1 MKTYGKN
8 IFRTIRG
15 SLSRFLA
22 IFAIVALGVGFLA
35 GLLVSPMDMRL
46 SADALYDETRLY
58 DLRVVSTLGLTEE
71 DVEAVSAV
79 EGVEGLFPAYDT
91 DLVLL
96 SEEGDSLTARVHSLP
111 EDTSEENANYLTRPQ
126 LLEGRMPEEP
136 GECVIVKTK
145 SLVEGQEWVGATLTV
160 EEDEEDEE
168 EDSSPLPQTLTV
180 VGTVR
185 SAAYVSME
193 PEYTTAGSGTLE
205 VMLYTLP
212 ETFDM
217 DYYTALYLSVEGARE
232 LNSSGDQYWDKVE
245 AVQTALEDM
254 APERAQLRYETL
266 VGDAQKELDDA
277 RAEYEEAR
285 ADTEEE
291 LADAKAQLED
301 AQKEIDENRQ
311 TLADAKAQLESG
323 QAQLDS
329 GKTTFYNEI
338 YTARQEISNG
348 YAQIESGQAQIDSG
362 SAQIESAQAQ
372 LDQGYAQ
379 LAQEEQPLLE
389 AKAQLDAT
397 KSQLDS
403 LTQGKEALF
412 QAAQGLGVEVADTSD
427 AGALALIAQLE
438 QAAPEAAAQFAPLQ
452 EGLNALAAQGQDTA
466 SALAAW
472 EEGTAQYE
480 AGYAQWS
487 AGKAEL
493 DQNQAALNEQRYALQ
508 NQQVTL
514 NNSKAELDQ
523 NSAALQQTINE
534 TEAQFQATQGEI
546 DQGWIDYQEG
556 MAQLEDAQ
564 KEVDEGLADYEEG
577 WQEAQDQFAEAEE
590 ELADG
595 ESQLREIEE
604 GEWYVFSREDNVG
617 FSSYDSNADKIA
629 AIASVFPV
637 FFFLVAALVALT
649 SMTRLVEE
657 ERQQIG
663 TLKALGYS
671 PAAIAS
677 KYMIYAAIATAAGC
691 VVGVAAGMQVFPT
704 IIINAYAIMYDIPH
718 TLTPVN
724 WPVAALASGAAL
736 VVTLVPTLNAC
747 WSALREA
754 PARLMLPKAPKA
766 GKRILL
772 ERITPLWK
780 RMKFTHKVTARN
792 LFRYKKRFFMT
803 VIGIA
808 GCTALLVTG
817 FGVKDS
823 ISDIVELQFDQLNQ
837 YQLIVGLKDESALEG
852 AKLQEILGD
861 KDRVEDYLPVLQD
874 SGQVVPKGSDPADSV
889 TILAPSDVDR
899 YREYFQFRDRTSGQP
914 VDFTEDSVV
923 ITEKLSER
931 QHLKVGDQITVKNQ
945 DEAEAAFTITGICE
959 NYVSHYLYLSPAAY
973 EEAFGEAPSWN
984 ALLCKLPAQEDAQD
998 EDQLTTDLLKC
1009 RDISG
1014 TQYTTELS
1022 RSFNDTISSINFI
1035 VVVLIVS
1042 AGILAFIVL
1051 YNLTNINIA
1060 ERQNE
1065 LATIKVLGFYNR
1077 EVAAYIYRETVL
1089 LTLIGTAA
1097 GLVLG
1102 IFLHQFVIRT
1112 AEIDMVMFGRSIYPL
1127 SYVWSALLTV
1137 VFSVFVNL
1145 VMYRKLKNV
1154 DMVESLKAPE

>member
-111 EDTSEENANYLTRPQ
+111 EDTSEENVNYLTRPQ

-232 LNSSGDQYWDKVE
+232 LNSSSDQYWDKVE

-277 RAEYEEAR
+277 QGRVR
-285 ADTEEE
+285 GGPGGHGEE

-397 KSQLDS
+397 S
-403 LTQGKEALF
+403 
-412 QAAQGLGVEVADTSD
+412 
-427 AGALALIAQLE
+427 
-438 QAAPEAAAQFAPLQ
+438 
-452 EGLNALAAQGQDTA
+452 
-466 SALAAW
+466 
-472 EEGTAQYE
+472 
-480 AGYAQWS
+480 
-487 AGKAEL
+487 
-493 DQNQAALNEQRYALQ
+493 
-508 NQQVTL
+508 
-514 NNSKAELDQ
+514 
-523 NSAALQQTINE
+523 
-534 TEAQFQATQGEI
+534 
-546 DQGWIDYQEG
+546 
-556 MAQLEDAQ
+556 
-564 KEVDEGLADYEEG
+564 
-577 WQEAQDQFAEAEE
+577 
-590 ELADG
+590 
-595 ESQLREIEE
+595 
-604 GEWYVFSREDNVG
+604 
-617 FSSYDSNADKIA
+617 
-629 AIASVFPV
+629 
-637 FFFLVAALVALT
+637 
-649 SMTRLVEE
+649 
-657 ERQQIG
+657 
-663 TLKALGYS
+663 
-671 PAAIAS
+671 
-677 KYMIYAAIATAAGC
+677 
-691 VVGVAAGMQVFPT
+691 
-704 IIINAYAIMYDIPH
+704 
-718 TLTPVN
+718 
-724 WPVAALASGAAL
+724 
-736 VVTLVPTLNAC
+736 
-747 WSALREA
+747 
-754 PARLMLPKAPKA
+754 
-766 GKRILL
+766 
-772 ERITPLWK
+772 
-780 RMKFTHKVTARN
+780 
-792 LFRYKKRFFMT
+792 
-803 VIGIA
+803 
-808 GCTALLVTG
+808 
-817 FGVKDS
+817 
-823 ISDIVELQFDQLNQ
+823 
-837 YQLIVGLKDESALEG
+837 
-852 AKLQEILGD
+852 
-861 KDRVEDYLPVLQD
+861 
-874 SGQVVPKGSDPADSV
+874 
-889 TILAPSDVDR
+889 
-899 YREYFQFRDRTSGQP
+899 
-914 VDFTEDSVV
+914 
-923 ITEKLSER
+923 
-931 QHLKVGDQITVKNQ
+931 
-945 DEAEAAFTITGICE
+945 
-959 NYVSHYLYLSPAAY
+959 
-973 EEAFGEAPSWN
+973 PSW
-984 ALLCKLPAQEDAQD
+984 
-998 EDQLTTDLLKC
+998 
-1009 RDISG
+1009 
-1014 TQYTTELS
+1014 
-1022 RSFNDTISSINFI
+1022 
-1035 VVVLIVS
+1035 
-1042 AGILAFIVL
+1042 
-1051 YNLTNINIA
+1051 
-1060 ERQNE
+1060 
-1065 LATIKVLGFYNR
+1065 
-1077 EVAAYIYRETVL
+1077 
-1089 LTLIGTAA
+1089 TA
-1097 GLVLG
+1097 
-1102 IFLHQFVIRT
+1102 
-1112 AEIDMVMFGRSIYPL
+1112 
-1127 SYVWSALLTV
+1127 
-1137 VFSVFVNL
+1137 
-1145 VMYRKLKNV
+1145 
-1154 DMVESLKAPE
+1154 

>member
-1 MKTYGKN
+1 M
-8 IFRTIRG
+8 
-15 SLSRFLA
+15 
-22 IFAIVALGVGFLA
+22 
-35 GLLVSPMDMRL
+35 
-46 SADALYDETRLY
+46 
-58 DLRVVSTLGLTEE
+58 
-71 DVEAVSAV
+71 
-79 EGVEGLFPAYDT
+79 
-91 DLVLL
+91 
-96 SEEGDSLTARVHSLP
+96 
-111 EDTSEENANYLTRPQ
+111 
-126 LLEGRMPEEP
+126 
-136 GECVIVKTK
+136 
-145 SLVEGQEWVGATLTV
+145 
-160 EEDEEDEE
+160 
-168 EDSSPLPQTLTV
+168 
-180 VGTVR
+180 
-185 SAAYVSME
+185 
-193 PEYTTAGSGTLE
+193 
-205 VMLYTLP
+205 
-212 ETFDM
+212 
-217 DYYTALYLSVEGARE
+217 
-232 LNSSGDQYWDKVE
+232 
-245 AVQTALEDM
+245 
-254 APERAQLRYETL
+254 
-266 VGDAQKELDDA
+266 
-277 RAEYEEAR
+277 
-285 ADTEEE
+285 
-291 LADAKAQLED
+291 
-301 AQKEIDENRQ
+301 
-311 TLADAKAQLESG
+311 
-323 QAQLDS
+323 
-329 GKTTFYNEI
+329 
-338 YTARQEISNG
+338 
-348 YAQIESGQAQIDSG
+348 
-362 SAQIESAQAQ
+362 
-372 LDQGYAQ
+372 
-379 LAQEEQPLLE
+379 
-389 AKAQLDAT
+389 
-397 KSQLDS
+397 
-403 LTQGKEALF
+403 
-412 QAAQGLGVEVADTSD
+412 
-427 AGALALIAQLE
+427 
-438 QAAPEAAAQFAPLQ
+438 
-452 EGLNALAAQGQDTA
+452 
-466 SALAAW
+466 
-472 EEGTAQYE
+472 
-480 AGYAQWS
+480 
-487 AGKAEL
+487 
-493 DQNQAALNEQRYALQ
+493 
-508 NQQVTL
+508 
-514 NNSKAELDQ
+514 NNSRAELDQ

-546 DQGWIDYQEG
+546 DQGWLDYQEG

-637 FFFLVAALVALT
+637 FFFLVAALVAPHLHDPPGGGGAPADRHLKGPGLLPGGHRFQIYDLRRHRHRRRVRGGGGRGNAGVPHHHHQ
-649 SMTRLVEE
+649 RLRHHV
-657 ERQQIG
+657 RH
-663 TLKALGYS
+663 
-671 PAAIAS
+671 P
-677 KYMIYAAIATAAGC
+677 
-691 VVGVAAGMQVFPT
+691 
-704 IIINAYAIMYDIPH
+704 PH
-718 TLTPVN
+718 LTPVN

-772 ERITPLWK
+772 ERVTPLWK
-780 RMKFTHKVTARN
+780 RLKFTHKVTARN

-852 AKLQEILGD
+852 ARLQEILGD

-899 YREYFQFRDRTSGQP
+899 YREYFQVRDRTSGQP

-1065 LATIKVLGFYNR
+1065 LATSRCWASTTGR
-1077 EVAAYIYRETVL
+1077 WRPTSTGRRCCSPSSARRQGWCWASSCTSSSSAPRRSTWSCS
-1089 LTLIGTAA
+1089 A
-1097 GLVLG
+1097 GAS
-1102 IFLHQFVIRT
+1102 T
-1112 AEIDMVMFGRSIYPL
+1112 P
-1127 SYVWSALLTV
+1127 
-1137 VFSVFVNL
+1137 
-1145 VMYRKLKNV
+1145 
-1154 DMVESLKAPE
+1154 

>member
-232 LNSSGDQYWDKVE
+232 LNSSSDQYWDKVE

-266 VGDAQKELDDA
+266 VGDAQQELDDA

-452 EGLNALAAQGQDTA
+452 EGLNALAAQGQDTV
-466 SALAAW
+466 SALAVP
-472 EEGTAQYE
+472 
-480 AGYAQWS
+480 S
-487 AGKAEL
+487 S
-493 DQNQAALNEQRYALQ
+493 QAALNEQRYALQ

-514 NNSKAELDQ
+514 NNSRAELDQ

-772 ERITPLWK
+772 ERVTPLWK

-852 AKLQEILGD
+852 ARLQEILGD

-899 YREYFQFRDRTSGQP
+899 FPGPGLGIRIIGEITAEKVKMVQDADAIWREEIAAAGWDKKVNQYFAALTNMRSVGVMGDERTYDYA
-914 VDFTEDSVV
+914 V
-923 ITEKLSER
+923 
-931 QHLKVGDQITVKNQ
+931 
-945 DEAEAAFTITGICE
+945 
-959 NYVSHYLYLSPAAY
+959 
-973 EEAFGEAPSWN
+973 
-984 ALLCKLPAQEDAQD
+984 ALRAVT
-998 EDQLTTDLLKC
+998 TTDFMTAESAEIPWEVIG
-1009 RDISG
+1009 R
-1014 TQYTTELS
+1014 TTS
-1022 RSFNDTISSINFI
+1022 RIINE
-1035 VVVLIVS
+1035 VKHVNR
-1042 AGILAFIVL
+1042 VL
-1051 YNLTNINIA
+1051 YDCTGKPP
-1060 ERQNE
+1060 
-1065 LATIKVLGFYNR
+1065 ATIEF
-1077 EVAAYIYRETVL
+1077 E
-1089 LTLIGTAA
+1089 
-1097 GLVLG
+1097 
-1102 IFLHQFVIRT
+1102 
-1112 AEIDMVMFGRSIYPL
+1112 
-1127 SYVWSALLTV
+1127 
-1137 VFSVFVNL
+1137 
-1145 VMYRKLKNV
+1145 
-1154 DMVESLKAPE
+1154 